1 MRDPAQTDA
10 GDPFVT
16 STLDQLTGTVHRPG
30 GPGYPAAVTGYNR
43 AVAHMP
49 ALVVEAQSA
58 DDVTAAVRYALAE
71 GLTVTVQN
79 TGHGARR
86 PAGPDTLL
94 LRTGALDSVTVDP
107 VERTATIGAGATVAQ
122 VMAAVA
128 PHGLALVAG
137 SAPTVGVVG
146 MTTGGGMGP
155 LGRSLG
161 FAVDRVRSFEVVT
174 ADGEQQHVDAESEP
188 DLFFALR
195 GGGGGVAVV
204 TSMTTGL
211 VELTGFWGGAVF
223 FPGAEA

>member
-128 PHGLALVAG
+128 PHREAPRPGPGGEEQLPVAEPV
-137 SAPTVGVVG
+137 AVELHRVPRDVH
-146 MTTGGGMGP
+146 
-155 LGRSLG
+155 GR
-161 FAVDRVRSFEVVT
+161 DRRLEH
-174 ADGEQQHVDAESEP
+174 HVDA
-188 DLFFALR
+188 
-195 GGGGGVAVV
+195 VIAV
-204 TSMTTGL
+204 
-211 VELTGFWGGAVF
+211 E
-223 FPGAEA
+223 